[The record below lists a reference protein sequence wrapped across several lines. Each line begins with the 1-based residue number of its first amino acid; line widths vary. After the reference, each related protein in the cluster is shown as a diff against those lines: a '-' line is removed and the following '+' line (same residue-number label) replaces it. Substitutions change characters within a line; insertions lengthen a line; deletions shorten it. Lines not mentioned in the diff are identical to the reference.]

1 MEPPENTGGLNPDG
15 STLETAER
23 IILRWDSAASG
34 ETRGK
39 MIFQS
44 DRDEVDRFL
53 RAVDEIQRTLSSLSF
68 SSPSSSSASAASAA
82 VDDHEV
88 KANSA
93 IQIAMARL
101 EEEFRSILLSHT
113 SVFEPDSLFLEES
126 VSSHSSRTEIAEDSS
141 VTAGTYKK
149 LITYDKDLRKRYTVS
164 RLGPRTHDTEILVK
178 VLRFWLNDHPTS
190 AKRLELI
197 LSDEEGEKIQ
207 ATVHV
212 SVYEAY
218 DCKVNEGDWI
228 VIKNF
233 DVTTQTGHCRATC
246 I

>member
-1 MEPPENTGGLNPDG
+1 MESRG
-15 STLETAER
+15 SDL
-23 IILRWDSAASG
+23 
-34 ETRGK
+34 
-39 MIFQS
+39 
-44 DRDEVDRFL
+44 V
-53 RAVDEIQRTLSSLSF
+53 
-68 SSPSSSSASAASAA
+68 SSAKYSTP
-82 VDDHEV
+82 
-88 KANSA
+88 A
-93 IQIAMARL
+93 I
-101 EEEFRSILLSHT
+101 E
-113 SVFEPDSLFLEES
+113 
-126 VSSHSSRTEIAEDSS
+126 
-141 VTAGTYKK
+141 GTYKK

-233 DVTTQTGHCRATC
+233 DVTTQTGHCRATWHLNRIYLMPTTIITKIYFASVRHFFNFVDFEKIIDGSHC
-246 I
+246 DDYLVGEVVNISESTIWKEALIEKPRSYDADSIDPSIKFQMKAPR